1 MTKKRRNIIL
11 LLCFL
16 LICSCGSD
24 GENIENDNSNNQT
37 SIEKIEGSNQDTE
50 SSDQDTTTS
59 SNQEEIDEILE
70 EFPQGIVSFL
80 SKEERSCLFESANI
94 FAMRQMEVDLIE
106 GRKISEE
113 NLNYFKLCNIPPP
126 PEPTGN
132 NDVAQGKTPAVSPPS
147 GGKGPVNQG
156 GMNQSTELSSIH
168 LSYLGSIRS
177 MENSLGNIADP
188 SIVET
193 PDGNIRVYFKN
204 GNEPQANINGY
215 DNLIHSA
222 ISSDGG
228 RTWTIETGVR
238 VPVSSP
244 IEALV
249 IDGKIIA
256 WGWELSMSGDFL
268 VRYESSDGINFQ
280 EVDIPIFYQSDCK
293 DINGDSTGPLG
304 DPAITKLNDGTWIF
318 HAQELVSPLG
328 DFKRR
333 GCVATS
339 EDGMNWTSQAD
350 RMYGGNDEDVTTNP
364 AIKLNSSGMVE
375 WIWPTTNF
383 MVYRKGTDSFNWSEP
398 EYLPNG
404 GDPDFLDLKDGR
416 KLIAFGNFNPRLG
429 GALIFTERVETNY
442 KITVVDTGPT
452 QIPTKKWLVE
462 GANPAD
468 IKVVNLCLDLDLSTA
483 QGATVEIN
491 EKDGQ
496 LEVIATDSNEMF
508 SSPSCVYIL
517 VGPKQVMG

>member
-1 MTKKRRNIIL
+1 MMKKRRNLIL

>member
-1 MTKKRRNIIL
+1 MMKKRRNLIL

-256 WGWELSMSGDFL
+256 WGWELAMSGDFL

-318 HAQELVSPLG
+318 HAQVLVSPLG

>member
-1 MTKKRRNIIL
+1 MYKKKPIL
-11 LLCFL
+11 SFL
-16 LICSCGSD
+16 IFFVVFCSGNTES
-24 GENIENDNSNNQT
+24 ENIVSAVPNETEEKNNETEIANNEISSLEGGST
-37 SIEKIEGSNQDTE
+37 SHKED
-50 SSDQDTTTS
+50 
-59 SNQEEIDEILE
+59 IDSIIQ
-70 EFPQGIVSFL
+70 EFPQGLVSFL
-80 SKEERSCLFESANI
+80 SKDERDCLFENANI
-94 FAMRQMEVDLIE
+94 FAIRQMELDLME

-113 NLNYFKLCNIPPP
+113 NINYFKLCNIPPP
-126 PEPTGN
+126 PEPTGMN
-132 NDVAQGKTPAVSPPS
+132 QEAQGKQPGVSPPP
-147 GGKGPVNQG
+147 GNKGPI
-156 GMNQSTELSSIH
+156 NQSTPLSSIH

-193 PDGNIRVYFKN
+193 FDGSIRVYFKN

-222 ISSDGG
+222 ISTDGG
-228 RTWTIETGVR
+228 RTWEVEEGVR
-238 VPVSSP
+238 VPLNSP

-249 IDGKIIA
+249 IDGKIVA
-256 WGWELSMSGDFL
+256 WGWELAMSGDFL

-280 EVDIPIFYQSDCK
+280 KVDIPVFYQSDCK
-293 DINGDSTGPLG
+293 DTNGNSTGPLG
-304 DPAITKLNDGTWIF
+304 DPSITKLNDGSWIF

-333 GCVATS
+333 GCIATS
-339 EDGMNWTSQAD
+339 EDGMSWVSQAD
-350 RMYGGNDEDVTTNP
+350 RMYGGNEEDVTTNP

-383 MVYRKGTDSFNWSEP
+383 MVYRQGTDSFNWSEP

-404 GDPDFLDLKDGR
+404 GDPDLLDLKNGK
-416 KLIAFGNFNPRLG
+416 KLLAFGNFNPRRG
-429 GALIFTERVETNY
+429 GALIFTERIETNY

-483 QGATVEIN
+483 QGATVVIN

>member
-1 MTKKRRNIIL
+1 MTKKRRNLIL

>member
-1 MTKKRRNIIL
+1 MTKKRRNLIL

-94 FAMRQMEVDLIE
+94 FAIRQMEVDLIE

-318 HAQELVSPLG
+318 HAQELVSSLG

>member
-1 MTKKRRNIIL
+1 MTKKRRNLIL

-132 NDVAQGKTPAVSPPS
+132 NDVAQGKTPPVSPPS
-147 GGKGPVNQG
+147 GEKGPVNQG

-483 QGATVEIN
+483 QGATVVIN

>member
-1 MTKKRRNIIL
+1 MTKKRRNLIL

-94 FAMRQMEVDLIE
+94 FAIRQMEVDLIE

-256 WGWELSMSGDFL
+256 WGWELAMSGDFL